1 MPRPDTNAHTHED
14 AETLALRALVWTLA
28 EPDRAR
34 RLLDLTGLD
43 PADLRA
49 RAADPAVLGAAL
61 TFLQAHQP
69 DLLACADALEV
80 APERLVAAQEALGQE
95 WGA

>member
-1 MPRPDTNAHTHED
+1 VRPPDTNPD
-14 AETLALRALVWTLA
+14 PAELALRALAWTLA

-49 RAADPAVLGAAL
+49 RASDPAILAATL
-61 TFLQAHQP
+61 AFLESHEP
-69 DLLACADALEV
+69 DLLAAADGLGVPPTALVHARAALE
-80 APERLVAAQEALGQE
+80 ARP
-95 WGA
+95 

>member
-1 MPRPDTNAHTHED
+1 MLRRDTNADTTED
-14 AETLALRALVWTLA
+14 AQTLALRALVWTLA

-49 RAADPAVLGAAL
+49 RAGDPAVLGAAL
-61 TFLQAHQP
+61 AFLQAHQP

-80 APERLVAAQEALGQE
+80 TPERLVAAQERLA
-95 WGA
+95 